1 MNKGNDTMN
10 NNNPSTFTFASTA
23 RASRPALGPIL
34 APMLALAL
42 LLLPRAGAA
51 EDHSGWSFNMTPVVL
66 LPKNEYRFGGGT
78 DPELKYTLDLG
89 GARLSAGGRVGGY
102 YARNQFGV
110 TLMPTVRLM
119 VPIGAVEP
127 YLSVGMGY
135 GWLPRTGHADFV
147 TMSRIGFVY
156 RFSKNFAIGLEGTV
170 QNLDGSDHRWP
181 SFGSM
186 MSFDL

>member
-1 MNKGNDTMN
+1 MN
-10 NNNPSTFTFASTA
+10 NLSTFTFTFASIA
-23 RASRPALGPIL
+23 RASRHALGPLL
-34 APMLALAL
+34 APILALAL
-42 LLLPRAGAA
+42 LLLPRGAAA
-51 EDHSGWSFNMTPVVL
+51 EDHSGWSFNMTPVLL

-110 TLMPTVRLM
+110 TVMPTVRLM
-119 VPIGAVEP
+119 VPVGAVEP
-127 YLSVGMGY
+127 YVAVGLGY
-135 GWLPRTGHADFV
+135 GWLPRTGHADVV
-147 TMSRIGFVY
+147 TMSRIGFLY
-156 RFSKNFAIGLEGTV
+156 RFSKSFAIGLEGTV
-170 QNLDGSDHRWP
+170 QSLDGSDHRFP